1 MPADPTHPD
10 QPGQRAAIPRLLST
24 LMSRVHDPGA
34 YGLDRPPAHLTI
46 DYLAPRRLTQ
56 GLDLIQRVAGRTI

>member
-10 QPGQRAAIPRLLST
+10 QPGQRAAVPRLLST
-24 LMSRVHDPGA
+24 LMSRVHGPGA
-34 YGLDRPPAHLTI
+34 YGLGRRAHLTI

-56 GLDLIQRVAGRTI
+56 GLDLIQRVAG

>member
-10 QPGQRAAIPRLLST
+10 QRAAVPRLLST
-24 LMSRVHDPGA
+24 LMSLVHGPGA
-34 YGLDRPPAHLTI
+34 YGLGRRAHLTI